1 MSKSWPTPNP
11 ESSFQVDESVKGSL
25 DGSIEGPDAD
35 QAGTPFRRLGQHWHL
50 IVLPSLVGLMLWMIA
65 SLLWPQPQ
73 AEITLKP
80 LRANAFTD
88 VYAQPAE
95 ETPAPGEDRAV
106 IAENEAEA
114 GAVSGTVSAA
124 RPTRKK
130 HARTKSYPKK
140 SDHPPVTNLNT
151 ASLAQL
157 QRLPG
162 IGPKMAQR
170 IIEYRKSHGPFAT
183 PEQVM
188 DVKGIGPKKF
198 EKLKAF
204 LKV

>member
-1 MSKSWPTPNP
+1 MSKSWPTPDSD
-11 ESSFQVDESVKGSL
+11 SSFQVDEPVNGSL
-25 DGSIEGPDAD
+25 DGRLEGPDA
-35 QAGTPFRRLGQHWHL
+35 ALGAHPLRRLGQHWHL
-50 IVLPSLVGLMLWMIA
+50 MVLPALMGLMLWMVA
-65 SLLWPQPQ
+65 SLLWPHPQ

-80 LRANAFTD
+80 LQANALSGAYT
-88 VYAQPAE
+88 QPGE
-95 ETPAPGEDRAV
+95 ETTALGEELAA
-106 IAENEAEA
+106 IAQNEAEA
-114 GAVSGTVSAA
+114 GAEPDSFNAA
-124 RPTRKK
+124 KATRKK
-130 HARTKSYPKK
+130 HARTRAYAKK

-170 IIEYRKSHGPFAT
+170 IIEYRKTHGAFVS

-198 EKLKAF
+198 EKLKPF